1 MREQQ
6 IVRHPRCV
14 GNSLMPLIFFPSLLI
29 NFKTKGNTLRLNVYL
44 LGSGRTLI
52 AQGQIEKKHGG
63 KSE

>member
-14 GNSLMPLIFFPSLLI
+14 GNSLKPLIFFPSLLI
-29 NFKTKGNTLRLNVYL
+29 ETKGNTLRLNVYL